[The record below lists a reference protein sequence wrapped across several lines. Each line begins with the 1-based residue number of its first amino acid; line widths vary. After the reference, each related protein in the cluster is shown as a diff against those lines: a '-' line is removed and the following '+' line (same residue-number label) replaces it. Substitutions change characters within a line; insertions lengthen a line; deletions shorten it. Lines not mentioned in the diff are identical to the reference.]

1 MSDDRKYFTLVFEGD
16 ITKFKGNPLK
26 TETPFG
32 VPHAAGLGDAFAQLD
47 KIDEIEDAAQKLIAA
62 IARYDN
68 AINDDVG
75 QVQDTPKK
83 Q

>member
-32 VPHAAGLGDAFAQLD
+32 VPYAAGLGDAFAKLD
-47 KIDEIEDAAQKLIAA
+47 KIDEIEDAAQKLVAA

-68 AINDDVG
+68 AINDPVSITG
-75 QVQDTPKK
+75 EPNG
-83 Q
+83 